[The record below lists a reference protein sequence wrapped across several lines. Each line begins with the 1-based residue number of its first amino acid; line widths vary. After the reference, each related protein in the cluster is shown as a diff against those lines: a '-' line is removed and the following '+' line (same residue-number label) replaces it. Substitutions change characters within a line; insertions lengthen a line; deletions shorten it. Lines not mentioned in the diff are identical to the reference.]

1 MIFKCFISK
10 LFHGSIG
17 NDLSMSMFAC
27 RCKIPYIWI
36 FPHCVEAEPTL
47 GVAFT
52 SITKV
57 VIHSTLIRMI
67 KETYT
72 WFELIR
78 YA

>member
-1 MIFKCFISK
+1 
-10 LFHGSIG
+10 
-17 NDLSMSMFAC
+17 
-27 RCKIPYIWI
+27 
-36 FPHCVEAEPTL
+36 VEAEPTL
-47 GVAFT
+47 GVALT